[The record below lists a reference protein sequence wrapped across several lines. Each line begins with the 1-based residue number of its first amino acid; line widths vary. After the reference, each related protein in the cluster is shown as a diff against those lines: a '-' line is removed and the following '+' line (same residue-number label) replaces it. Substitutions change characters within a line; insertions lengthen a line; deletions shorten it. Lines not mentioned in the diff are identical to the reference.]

1 MADNQSEQDKA
12 ALSLDESVTAE
23 IRQLAEQM
31 ITEAENGRLSDAVA
45 VVNKLNE
52 IRDRTLYQ
60 EVGKLTRAV
69 HESIKNLSIE
79 SIGAGSEIANT
90 TDKLT
95 YVVEMTDK
103 SANKTMDLVD
113 DSVPKI
119 GDIQQQAADLSGRW
133 NKFLRREL
141 KPDEFRQLS
150 KDIQGFLQLSQDAS
164 QQVQGNLS
172 EIMMAQDYQDLTGQI
187 IHKVAE
193 LVKDIES
200 RLVSLVAMAGTLDSL
215 TGVSHPDVVSESP
228 VEPATDK
235 FGNIAAEGPQV
246 NTTSDNVVSSQD
258 DVDDLLSSLGF

>member
-1 MADNQSEQDKA
+1 MADNYPENGNTQSVEDT
-12 ALSLDESVTAE
+12 VTEE
-23 IRQLAEQM
+23 IRTLAEQM
-31 ITEAENGRLSDAVA
+31 IAEVENGRIGDAVA

-69 HESIKNLSIE
+69 HESIKNLNIDT
-79 SIGAGSEIANT
+79 IGAGSEIADT

-113 DSVPKI
+113 ASVPKI
-119 GDIQQQAADLSGRW
+119 SDIQQQSQQLAEQWQR
-133 NKFLRREL
+133 FLNREI

-150 KDIQGFLQLSQDAS
+150 KDIMVFLQHTQDTS

-172 EIMMAQDYQDLTGQI
+172 EIMLAQDFQDLTGQI
-187 IHKVAE
+187 IHKVAA
-193 LVKDIES
+193 LVKDVEH
-200 RLVSLVAMAGTLDSL
+200 RLVDLVAMAGTLDSL
-215 TGVSHPDVVSESP
+215 TGAPEP
-228 VEPATDK
+228 VAEEPEPKVEVGQD
-235 FGNIAAEGPQV
+235 IAPEGPQI
-246 NTTSDNVVSSQD
+246 NTSSENVVSNQD

>member
-12 ALSLDESVTAE
+12 TLPLEHSVTAE
-23 IRQLAEQM
+23 IRALAEQM

-69 HESIKNLSIE
+69 HESIKNLNIE

-113 DSVPKI
+113 ASVPKLAE
-119 GDIQQQAADLSGRW
+119 IQQQAADITVGW
-133 NKFLRREL
+133 NKFLKRDL

-150 KDIQGFLQLSQDAS
+150 RDIQLFLQQSQDVG
-164 QQVQGNLS
+164 QQIQGNLS
-172 EIMMAQDYQDLTGQI
+172 EIMLAQDYQDLTGQI

-193 LVKDIES
+193 LVGDIES
-200 RLVSLVAMAGTLDSL
+200 RLVGLVAMAGTLDSL
-215 TGVSHPDVVSESP
+215 TGVSHPDEAGESP
-228 VEPATDK
+228 MQPATDNH
-235 FGNIAAEGPQV
+235 GNIAAEGPQV
-246 NTTSDNVVSSQD
+246 NTADDNVVSSQD